1 MSAASLGMMPV
12 IQDDEFIR
20 ALEAFIGPLE
30 SPTPVDP
37 DFPPA
42 RSGLPRLEAGG
53 RAGAGR
59 IGNTAFFADKIRN
72 ADMLDE
78 LKALGFSFEGGVAR
92 GPDGKIVGARGAFDA
107 GARGRGVAA
116 ALDYLDDEFD
126 GTPMGR
132 RAAKRARGL
141 ERFMGGGKK
150 GIFNI
155 PYPGKKAMGKG
166 LAKLIGTRAA
176 TRAGML
182 GLGPLGL
189 ALGVPLL
196 LKDIYDTGV
205 SVANDPVAD
214 PMETFARMGAM
225 EQSTEAAVTQ
235 GIADQVLE
243 DMAGQA
249 EAYSELAQ
257 LTNEASM
264 GIGVSSELS
273 DIIEG
278 RTGALQAASQVA
290 TKNNLDT
297 LLAGM

>member
-1 MSAASLGMMPV
+1 MSAVV
-12 IQDDEFIR
+12 IDPSYLAAFED
-20 ALEAFIGPLE
+20 FIGPLG
-30 SPTPVDP
+30 PTAPMAEP
-37 DFPPA
+37 PMTGPAFP
-42 RSGLPRLEAGG
+42 G
-53 RAGAGR
+53 RGR
-59 IGNTAFFADKIRN
+59 VGTTAFFADKIKE
-72 ADMLDE
+72 AGMLDE
-78 LKALGFSFEGGVAR
+78 LKALGFTFEGGVAR

-107 GARGRGVAA
+107 GAKARGAAA
-116 ALDYLDDEFD
+116 ALDYLEDEFD
-126 GTPMGR
+126 GTPMGK

-196 LKDIYDTGV
+196 FKDIYDTGV
-205 SVANDPVAD
+205 SIANDPVAD

-225 EQSTEAAVTQ
+225 EQSAEAAVTQ

-257 LTNEASM
+257 LTNEASL

>member
-20 ALEAFIGPLE
+20 ALESFIGPLE
-30 SPTPVDP
+30 APTPVDP

-59 IGNTAFFADKIRN
+59 IGTTAAFADKIRR

-78 LKALGFSFEGGVAR
+78 LLEAGFTFDGGIAR

-107 GARGRGVAA
+107 GAKARGVKAA
-116 ALDYLDDEFD
+116 MDYLEGEFD

-132 RAAKRARGL
+132 RQLKRAKGL

-150 GIFNI
+150 GVFNI

-166 LAKLIGTRAA
+166 LASILGKGVA

-189 ALGVPLL
+189 ALGIPLL
-196 LKDIYDTGV
+196 LNDIYQGV
-205 SVANDPVAD
+205 VSASNDPVAD
-214 PMETFARMGAM
+214 PMESFARMGAM
-225 EQSTEAAVTQ
+225 ETGTEAAVSQ
-235 GIADQVLE
+235 GIATQVLE
-243 DMAGQA
+243 DMADEA
-249 EAYSELAQ
+249 KAYSELAQ

-273 DIIEG
+273 ELIEG
-278 RTGALQAASQVA
+278 RTGALQAASQGA
-290 TKNNLDT
+290 TKQNLDT

>member
-1 MSAASLGMMPV
+1 
-12 IQDDEFIR
+12 
-20 ALEAFIGPLE
+20 
-30 SPTPVDP
+30 
-37 DFPPA
+37 
-42 RSGLPRLEAGG
+42 
-53 RAGAGR
+53 
-59 IGNTAFFADKIRN
+59 
-72 ADMLDE
+72 MLDE
-78 LKALGFSFEGGVAR
+78 LLEAGFNFDGGIAR
-92 GPDGKIVGARGAFDA
+92 GPDGKIVGARKAFDA
-107 GARGRGVAA
+107 GARARGVAA
-116 ALDYLDDEFD
+116 AMDYLEGEFD

-132 RAAKRARGL
+132 RQLKRAKGL

-150 GIFNI
+150 GVFNI

-166 LAKLIGTRAA
+166 LAKILGTRVA

-196 LKDIYDTGV
+196 LNDIYQGV
-205 SVANDPVAD
+205 VSASNDPVAD
-214 PMETFARMGAM
+214 PMESFARMGAM
-225 EQSTEAAVTQ
+225 ESGTETTVSQ
-235 GIADQVLE
+235 GIATQVLE
-243 DMAGQA
+243 EMADEA

-273 DIIEG
+273 EIIEG

-290 TKNNLDT
+290 TKQNLDT